1 MQHEKCRSRA
11 SLFIFS
17 YIKNSKNDGDERA
30 VFKPLVL
37 GAAVLLVGLHVQ
49 SVCGQAFAQQL
60 LREVQD
66 FRRMAQALNMQ
77 PE

>member
-1 MQHEKCRSRA
+1 M
-11 SLFIFS
+11 
-17 YIKNSKNDGDERA
+17 
-30 VFKPLVL
+30 L